1 MNKLL
6 KKLKEM
12 EQTSKGM
19 IDAQVEGM
27 EFYRKTVNQ
36 LLTLNEEN
44 LDESEKKALQEK
56 VALMTM
62 ERILKATAPFIETFQ
77 ASGLPN
83 VLEHLKSRSE

>member
-44 LDESEKKALQEK
+44 LDRRRWSMGAQ
-56 VALMTM
+56 VG
-62 ERILKATAPFIETFQ
+62 PV
-77 ASGLPN
+77 SN
-83 VLEHLKSRSE
+83 